1 MEEQSRYTK
10 PLLISLR
17 SLALLILCL
26 LLFNPYINREY
37 TVSTINEVAVF
48 IDNSSSILVERG
60 AYEGVSDF
68 RSSYEAFLQ
77 IKPDQLSYPVF
88 HFGDF
93 LREGGTPDF
102 TDPSTN
108 IQQVTE
114 FLLENENRFSAA
126 VLFTDGIA
134 TRGRNPIYQA
144 QSLSIPVI
152 TIPLGDTTTVR
163 DISVAEIDYSDPV
176 YTNTSNR
183 ITAEIRHR
191 GFENVETEVILIEN
205 GVPADRKTVQFP
217 SSSGTEW
224 IDFDRTYSEEGFVNI
239 SVTAEPVDGEF
250 TDENNRSSA
259 AFRVLDEKTRI
270 LSIAYK
276 IYPDVASVRRLI
288 ASDQQYELLQS
299 TYLGNGQYSG
309 ESLSE
314 VDPDDIDLLV
324 IHGLPGQDDSNL
336 NRLLTSGT
344 SVLYFSAPGSYSLV
358 SDNQKQNTVLY
369 NFRGSGNDLS
379 VLPAQDTSS
388 VSHPLMEYTP
398 VRWGRLPS
406 LTVKQGQYQSIP
418 GAEVHLWG
426 VSEQRRRDIPL
437 LLSSDY
443 GNKRMT
449 SVNAYGWY
457 RYELST
463 QTDASRFF
471 PELINNLI
479 SWSASANENRL
490 LILDP
495 LRNTFTEREQVQ
507 FRASLTNERGER
519 EPNASVNITLSRLD
533 QNMAPVSF
541 QMRHMGDGNYELE
554 AGRYPSGVYS
564 AEGTAVSANRVIDR
578 DDVRFTISS
587 VNEEL
592 IDTRRNSA
600 LLQQLAN
607 VTGGFFEENA
617 GSERLSN
624 FLEELAVQQSSEDS
638 VIETDYLYSN
648 SIWFFIAVLLL
659 TAEWLLRRKIS
670 LP

>member
-93 LREGGTPDF
+93 LREGDTPDF